1 MSTQMMTPMVGAYAP
16 SSGLFLSQVHRATQ
30 RELER
35 TIGEALVAR
44 TREQARGALTNE
56 VLETAGALTA
66 LESHLI
72 QIAPLGEAR
81 YKAIVDS
88 YVMGAATSIARL

>member
-1 MSTQMMTPMVGAYAP
+1 MSKQLSSLDRGYP
-16 SSGLFLSQVHRATQ
+16 SSGGLFPSQIQRATQ

-35 TIGEALVAR
+35 TIGEALVVR

-81 YKAIVDS
+81 YRAIVDS
-88 YVMGAATSIARL
+88 FVMGAATSIARL

>member
-1 MSTQMMTPMVGAYAP
+1 MSPSNSSLVSLRG
-16 SSGLFLSQVHRATQ
+16 SSGGLFPSPMQRATQ

-35 TIGEALVAR
+35 TVGEALVVR

-66 LESHLI
+66 LESHLV

-81 YKAIVDS
+81 YRAIVDS

>member
-1 MSTQMMTPMVGAYAP
+1 MSNHLKSLERQLASQGGAM
-16 SSGLFLSQVHRATQ
+16 SSQGVRETR

-35 TIGEALVAR
+35 TVGEALVAR
-44 TREQARGALTNE
+44 TREQARAALTGE
-56 VLETAGALTA
+56 VLEAAGALSA

-88 YVMGAATSIARL
+88 FVLGAASSIAQL